1 MTAKKAN
8 VVRLRKSP
16 PLPLPPPPPGPCES
30 RLGLRISGK
39 GNFLS
44 LERRRE
50 RKRLSVYGNGS
61 CGNGVA
67 AGGTGSSPPWL
78 NGWQRSRRHAARHT
92 PRKGPWLAIATAAY
106 SEHVGRNRHPP
117 GLSVCKA
124 GESQRR

>member
-16 PLPLPPPPPGPCES
+16 PPLPPPPGPCDS
-30 RLGLRISGK
+30 KFGLRISGK

-44 LERRRE
+44 LEKRRE
-50 RKRLSVYGNGS
+50 LERLSVYGNGS

-67 AGGTGSSPPWL
+67 EGGTGSSPPRL
-78 NGWQRSRRHAARHT
+78 KGWQRRRRHAARPM
-92 PRKGPWLAIATAAY
+92 PRTGPWLAIATVAY
-106 SEHVGRNRHPP
+106 SEQVGTKRQPP
-117 GLSVCKA
+117 GLSECKA